1 MYNKSTVKSSKKFD
15 KRNIAALFLLVAV
28 LIASVFTAIG
38 ISTTKVEAAT
48 NQAGEYTIS
57 GTYDIGNGSVS
68 GYKSNFKIRVSTQY
82 FKDDSSTS
90 TLYNGHV
97 FDWSYFKFYMNAEDI
112 LQHVSFKLTRNGSVY
127 TNKTLSGNGDGYLY
141 QGTLPDG
148 NYVLTYVGQYME
160 NVFLLKTYTF
170 TYTFTVD
177 TTAPTVS
184 LKAGTSTASSGSYTN
199 KAITA
204 SYSDANN
211 YRLYYRSP
219 SSSAYSYTIG
229 TNKSVTATSANNGWW
244 YFYAVDE
251 ASNTSAT
258 AKIYLDTVAPVG
270 KITNS
275 SGTTIASGGYTNK
288 PVKYTATDTG
298 GVSYYQVK
306 NPGSSSWS
314 SYAAGTA
321 LSSATGWYTFRA
333 VDKAGNVSG
342 ESKVYYDPTV
352 PTGQLYSGVSKVDSG
367 KYSKSS
373 SIKYEGLDGQ
383 SGISKCYV
391 LLPGASTYTEYTA
404 LTQLKDE
411 GVYKFYCLDLAGNK
425 SAVSTITLDRTDA
438 VGKLYAG
445 NYLVTESGTYTNAA
459 YVKFVATDSL
469 SGVGYCFAKLPG
481 ETYFNDYE
489 SGKQLKGEGEYSF
502 YCADYCKNRTST
514 VTITIDRTVPCGQ
527 LYSGENKIESGKSTN
542 AEYIKFIGWD
552 NCEVKAIYVLKP
564 GATSYVSYSSNTKL
578 TEAGEYK
585 FYVKDMASNVSE
597 TYTITLDREIP
608 SAQLYVDGKPIG
620 SGSYTNGTY
629 ISFECEETCYVK
641 MPGSDTF
648 VSYVSGIEF
657 SKPGK
662 YVFKGVSD
670 AGNSTGE
677 YTVVIDQVIK
687 QANIS
692 GVTNGYAAGDV
703 TISWT
708 DGDPI
713 TKAPIVSVTVNGK
726 AVTNGTKIYTI
737 EGGKYLVKVVD
748 AAGNVWESEFI
759 STKKNVFTQTL
770 VKEYFEVH
778 DINGDL
784 FAFTTYDKA
793 LEFAT
798 AREKSKVRT
807 AEWNNSAWDTGVP
820 MDSIDAVNS
829 RNGLY
834 HVYYKS
840 GNPEELVAYFTPER
854 LNEVIAEYAKEGIN
868 SYYYWEKAPATA
880 GPDENLYS
888 YSADHN
894 ILASEVLLGENI
906 GVTVDGESFIG
917 TVYNTEGK
925 HVMVISDS
933 YGNTNEYNLTVIR
946 TLPDLHYTIG
956 DGATVNVDLGRTYY
970 FKDEI
975 AISITDKLD
984 EMAMFNVYDEDGDLV
999 GSYSLGETCTLS
1011 GSGSYTAVSVNHS
1024 GESEKFKIVI
1034 SRNAPSAEFEAD
1046 AEAKRLVIT
1055 VIESIDK
1062 ESHLQ
1067 SFDLYKS
1074 TDSGETWELLQTDDY
1089 GTAIELDTLTYR
1101 FRTSGMYKVVITDEF
1116 RTGMDSIAV
1125 QTAYSQ
1131 PDPTGTLEGVENNGY
1146 TNKAVTFT
1154 WKDEAMVTV
1163 MRDGVELEYKSGDK
1177 LTDDGNYTLILE
1189 NYDGYKYTYEF
1200 IIDTVS
1206 PQLIIE
1212 GHKADI
1218 PVNTPVKVDI
1228 VDSDITAVLFK
1239 NGVEVGEY
1247 ISGTPVTEEGKYK
1260 VVATDQ
1266 AQNVSEI
1273 EFEIDTSVDFDI
1285 NIYDGGLSNGV
1296 LIELYEPVEVYMTIN
1311 GKVHTYNEDILY
1323 NSPGKYTLKI
1333 TDALMNTVEMTF
1345 TIVPEVS
1352 TGFSHNFDDTVG
1364 FEKVIVN
1371 GEETRLNY
1379 GSLELT
1385 EDGTYEVGVV
1395 VDGKTYTFTTTVDR
1409 TVDYAINVH
1418 NKGFA
1423 NSATLV
1429 AEEDISVEAT
1439 RNGEAIKYK
1448 VGDNLD
1454 IPGEYT
1460 LKITD
1465 SLGNEDEISF
1475 TIIEPVYVGFEHEI
1489 DKIPGFE
1496 KVTVNEMEIT
1506 LDKGTLLLDK
1516 DGSYIVEIF
1525 AGGKSY
1531 VFTVSIDSTVDCTVN
1546 VHDKGFA
1553 NTVTISAAEDVVVE
1567 VSKNGE
1573 PIEYKLED
1581 VITEPAFYTVM
1592 LTDALGN
1599 TKELSFTIIENHYVR
1614 FEQELD
1620 NILGF
1625 EGIKVNGND
1634 FTLDRGTLVLTDSG
1648 EYVVDVTANGMTY
1661 SFTVNVDSSV
1671 DYTIDVHDK
1680 GLANTVTLN
1689 STEKLTVTVTKDG
1702 EEIEYELGTTLTK
1715 VGTYTVKMVDEYGN
1729 TKELSFT
1736 IIKSLYASFEQEIDE
1751 MPGFEK
1757 VLVNGEEV
1765 TLEKGT
1771 LTLNESGTYEV
1782 TIVANGVEQVF
1793 TVNVDSTPPTV
1804 IILGVENGGVTEE
1817 SVTISELSEKSTI
1830 IITRDDEKI
1839 EYALGEEIKE
1849 PGEYKVTVTDS
1860 IGNTTEY
1867 TFEIKEGVNGAV
1879 IALVIIGVVAVAGT
1893 VAIIIL
1899 KKKKVF

>member
-1 MYNKSTVKSSKKFD
+1 MNYKTKSTNKIRILILILVSA
-15 KRNIAALFLLVAV
+15 IALGIMMALPLT
-28 LIASVFTAIG
+28 AS
-38 ISTTKVEAAT
+38 AAT

-97 FDWSYFKFYMNAEDI
+97 FDWTYFNFYISPEDI
-112 LQHVSFKLTRNGSVY
+112 LYHASFKLTRNGSTY
-127 TNKTLSGNGDGYLY
+127 TSKSLSGSGSGYLY
-141 QGTLPDG
+141 QGVLPDG
-148 NYVLTYVGQYME
+148 EYVLTYSGVYQE
-160 NVFLLKTYTF
+160 NILLSKIYTF

-177 TTAPTVS
+177 TTAPTVT

-211 YRLYYRSP
+211 YRFYYRSP
-219 SSSAYSYTIG
+219 GSTSYSYTIG
-229 TNKSVTATSANNGWW
+229 TSKSVTATSANNGWW

-333 VDKAGNVSG
+333 VDKAGNVSA
-342 ESKVYYDPTV
+342 ESKVYYDPIV

-367 KYSKSS
+367 GYSKSYA
-373 SIKYEGLDGQ
+373 IKYEGLDSQ

-404 LTQLKDE
+404 LTKLEDE

-445 NYLVTESGTYTNAA
+445 SYLVTESGTYTNAA
-459 YVKFVATDSL
+459 YVKFAATDSL

-514 VTITIDRTVPCGQ
+514 VTITIDRTVPYGQ

-608 SAQLYVDGKPIG
+608 SAQLYVDGEPIG

-629 ISFECEETCYVK
+629 ISFECDETCYVK

-662 YVFKGVSD
+662 YVFKGVSE

-687 QANIS
+687 QANIL
-692 GVTNGYAAGDV
+692 GATNGYATGDV
-703 TISWT
+703 TVSWT

-713 TKAPIVSVTVNGK
+713 TTAPIVSVTVNGK

-748 AAGNVWESEFI
+748 AAGNEWESKFV

-784 FAFTTYDKA
+784 FAFSTYDKA

-820 MDSIDAVNS
+820 MDSIDAVNA

-854 LNEVIAEYAKEGIN
+854 LKEVIAEYAKEGIN

-880 GPDENLYS
+880 GPAENLYS
-888 YSADHN
+888 YSADRN

-975 AISITDKLD
+975 TISITDKLD
-984 EMAMFNVYDEDGDLV
+984 EMAMFNIYDEDGDLV

-1062 ESHLQ
+1062 ESHLH
-1067 SFDLYKS
+1067 SLDLYKS
-1074 TDSGETWELLQTDDY
+1074 TDGGDTWELLHTDDY
-1089 GTAIELDTLTYR
+1089 GTAIELDTLTYK

-1116 RTGMDSIAV
+1116 RTGMDSISV

-1247 ISGTPVTEEGKYK
+1247 ISGTPVIEEGKYK

-1296 LIELYEPVEVYMTIN
+1296 LIDLYEQVEIYMTIN
-1311 GKVHTYNEDILY
+1311 GEEYTYDEDILY

-1371 GEETRLNY
+1371 GEETRLSY

-1423 NSATLV
+1423 NSAALV
-1429 AEEDISVEAT
+1429 AGEDVSIEAT

-1448 VGDNLD
+1448 VGDKLD

-1475 TIIEPVYVGFEHEI
+1475 TIIEPVYVIFEQEV

-1496 KVTVNEMEIT
+1496 KVKVDEKEIS

-1516 DGSYIVEIF
+1516 DGSYTVEIF

-1531 VFTVSIDSTVDCTVN
+1531 MFTVNIDSTVDCAVN

-1553 NTVTISAAEDVVVE
+1553 NSVSITASEDVI
-1567 VSKNGE
+1567 VSVTKNGE
-1573 PIEYKLED
+1573 PMEYELD
-1581 VITEPAFYTVM
+1581 TPITEPAFYTVK

-1620 NILGF
+1620 NIPGF

-1634 FTLDRGTLVLTDSG
+1634 FTLDKGTLVLTDSG
-1648 EYVVDVTANGMTY
+1648 EYIVDVTANGRTY
-1661 SFTVNVDSSV
+1661 SFTVNIDSSV

-1702 EEIEYELGTTLTK
+1702 EEIEYELGTTLTE
-1715 VGTYTVKMVDEYGN
+1715 VGTYTVKMVDMYGN
-1729 TKELSFT
+1729 AKELSFT
-1736 IIKSLYASFEQEIDE
+1736 IIDPLYSKFEEEIDT
-1751 MPGFEK
+1751 MPGFDK
-1757 VLVNGEEV
+1757 VLVDGKEV
-1765 TLEKGT
+1765 TLDKGT
-1771 LTLNESGTYEV
+1771 IILEESGTYEI
-1782 TIVANGVEQVF
+1782 TIVADGVEQNV
-1793 TVNVDSTPPTV
+1793 TVTVDSTPPSVV
-1804 IILGVENGGVTEE
+1804 ISGVENGG
-1817 SVTISELSEKSTI
+1817 ST
-1830 IITRDDEKI
+1830 K
-1839 EYALGEEIKE
+1839 
-1849 PGEYKVTVTDS
+1849 
-1860 IGNTTEY
+1860 
-1867 TFEIKEGVNGAV
+1867 GAV
-1879 IALVIIGVVAVAGT
+1879 ILTDLSSDATMKVYLDDVLVEYNLGDELTDVGVYRIVLEDAAGNVSEYSFEILWKMPAVAIVLIVIAALGIVGTVVWLVIS
-1893 VAIIIL
+1893 
-1899 KKKKVF
+1899 KKRKDEYYN

>member
-1 MYNKSTVKSSKKFD
+1 MNYKTKSTNKIRILILILVSA
-15 KRNIAALFLLVAV
+15 IALGIMMALPLT
-28 LIASVFTAIG
+28 AS
-38 ISTTKVEAAT
+38 AAT

-68 GYKSNFKIRVSTQY
+68 GYKSNFTIRVSTQY

-97 FDWSYFKFYMNAEDI
+97 FDWSYFNFYINPEDI
-112 LQHVSFKLTRNGSVY
+112 LYHASFKLTRNGTTY
-127 TNKTLSGNGDGYLY
+127 TSKSLSGNGSGYLY
-141 QGTLPDG
+141 QGALPDG
-148 NYVLTYVGQYME
+148 EYVLTYSGVYQE
-160 NVFLLKTYTF
+160 NILLSKIYTF

-177 TTAPTVS
+177 TTAPTVN

-219 SSSAYSYTIG
+219 GSSSYSYTIG
-229 TNKSVTATSANNGWW
+229 TSKSVTATSANNGWW

-445 NYLVTESGTYTNAA
+445 SKLITESETYTNAA
-459 YVKFVATDSL
+459 YVKYVATDSL

-481 ETYFNDYE
+481 ESYYSDYV
-489 SGKQLKGEGEYSF
+489 SGTQLKAEGTYSF
-502 YCADYCKNRTST
+502 YCADNAKNRCST
-514 VTITIDRTVPCGQ
+514 IIITIDRTAPYGQ
-527 LYSGENKIESGKSTN
+527 LYSGENAIESGKSTN

-552 NCEVKAIYVLKP
+552 NCEVLSVYVLKP
-564 GATSYVSYSSNTKL
+564 GATSYVSYYSNTKL

-585 FYVKDMASNVSE
+585 FYVKDMASNASQ

-608 SAQLYVDGKPIG
+608 SAQLYVDGEPIG

-629 ISFECEETCYVK
+629 ISFECDETCYVK

-687 QANIS
+687 QANIL
-692 GVTNGYAAGDV
+692 GVTNGYATGDV

-708 DGDPI
+708 DGDLI
-713 TKAPIVSVTVNGK
+713 TTAPIVSVTVNGK

-737 EGGKYLVKVVD
+737 EGGKYLVNVVD
-748 AAGNVWESEFI
+748 AAGNEWASEFV

-820 MDSIDAVNS
+820 MDSIDAVNA

-840 GNPEELVAYFTPER
+840 GNPEELVAYFTAEC

-888 YSADHN
+888 YSADRN

-906 GVTVDGESFIG
+906 GVAVDGESFIG

-946 TLPDLHYTIG
+946 TLPDLHYAIG
-956 DGATVNVDLGRTYY
+956 DGEAVKVDLGRTYY

-975 AISITDKLD
+975 TISITDKLD

-1116 RTGMDSIAV
+1116 RTGMDSISV

-1146 TNKAVTFT
+1146 TNKAVAFT

-1247 ISGTPVTEEGKYK
+1247 ISGTPVIEEGKYK

-1266 AQNVSEI
+1266 AQNISEI

-1296 LIELYEPVEVYMTIN
+1296 LIELYEQVEVYMTIN
-1311 GKVHTYNEDILY
+1311 GKVYSYDEDILY

-1371 GEETRLNY
+1371 GEEIRLNY
-1379 GSLELT
+1379 GNLELT

-1395 VDGKTYTFTTTVDR
+1395 VDGKTYTFTTSVDR

-1429 AEEDISVEAT
+1429 AGEDIGVEAT

-1448 VGDNLD
+1448 VGDKLD

-1475 TIIEPVYVGFEHEI
+1475 TIIEPVYVRFEQEI

-1496 KVTVNEMEIT
+1496 KVTIDEKEIS

-1525 AGGKSY
+1525 ANGKSY
-1531 VFTVSIDSTVDCTVN
+1531 VFTVNIDSTVDCSVN

-1553 NTVTISAAEDVVVE
+1553 NSVSITAAEDVI
-1567 VSKNGE
+1567 VSVTKNGE
-1573 PIEYKLED
+1573 AMEYELD
-1581 VITEPAFYTVM
+1581 AAITEPALYMVK
-1592 LTDALGN
+1592 LTDTLGN
-1599 TKELSFTIIENHYVR
+1599 TKELSFTVIENHYYK

-1620 NILGF
+1620 NIPGF
-1625 EGIKVNGND
+1625 EGVKVNGND
-1634 FTLDRGTLVLTDSG
+1634 YTLDKGTLALTDSG
-1648 EYVVDVTANGMTY
+1648 EYVVDVTANGATY
-1661 SFTVNVDSSV
+1661 SFTVNIDSAV

-1689 STEKLTVTVTKDG
+1689 SNEELTVTVTKDG
-1702 EEIEYELGTTLTK
+1702 EEIEYELGTTLTE

-1736 IIKSLYASFEQEIDE
+1736 IIESLYANFEQEIDE

-1765 TLEKGT
+1765 ILEKGT
-1771 LTLNESGTYEV
+1771 LALTESGTYEI
-1782 TIVANGVEQVF
+1782 TIVAKGNEQKFSV
-1793 TVNVDSTPPTV
+1793 VVDSTVPVVTV
-1804 IILGVENGGVTEE
+1804 DGVENGGTTKGAVTL
-1817 SVTISELSEKSTI
+1817 TDLSSDATMKVYL
-1830 IITRDDEKI
+1830 DDELI
-1839 EYALGEEIKE
+1839 EYNLGDELTDVGVYRIVLEDAV
-1849 PGEYKVTVTDS
+1849 GNVNEYS
-1860 IGNTTEY
+1860 
-1867 TFEIKEGVNGAV
+1867 FEILWKFPTVAIIFIV
-1879 IALVIIGVVAVAGT
+1879 IAVLGVAGT
-1893 VAIIIL
+1893 VVWLVIS
-1899 KKKKVF
+1899 KKRKDEYYN

>member
-1 MYNKSTVKSSKKFD
+1 MNFKSKNKIRILMLFVVSA
-15 KRNIAALFLLVAV
+15 IALGIMMSLPLT
-28 LIASVFTAIG
+28 AS
-38 ISTTKVEAAT
+38 AAT
-48 NQAGEYTIS
+48 STAGEYTIS
-57 GTYDIGNGSVS
+57 GTYDTGSGSVS
-68 GYKSNFKIRVSTQY
+68 GYMDDFRITISTQNY
-82 FKDDSSTS
+82 KKDTSTS
-90 TLYNGHV
+90 VYYNDKV
-97 FDWSYFKFYMNAEDI
+97 YDWTYYNFYIYAGDI
-112 LQHVSFKLTRNGSVY
+112 MYHSSFKLTRNGSTY
-127 TNKTLSGNGDGYLY
+127 TSKSLSGNGNGYLY
-141 QGTLPDG
+141 QGALPDG
-148 NYVLTYVGQYME
+148 EYVLTYSGVYQE
-160 NVFLLKTYTF
+160 NILLSKIYTF
-170 TYTFTVD
+170 TYSFTVD
-177 TTAPTVS
+177 TTTPTVT
-184 LKAGTSTASSGSYTN
+184 LKAGTSTVASGSYTN

-229 TNKSVTATSANNGWW
+229 TSKSVTATSANNGWW

-306 NPGSSSWS
+306 NPGSSSWN

-333 VDKAGNVSG
+333 VDKAGNVSA
-342 ESKVYYDPTV
+342 ESTVYYDPTA
-352 PTGQLYSGVSKVDSG
+352 PTGQLYSGTSKIESD

-373 SIKYEGLDGQ
+373 SIKFEGIDSQ

-391 LLPGASTYTEYTA
+391 LMPGASVYSEYTA
-404 LTQLKDE
+404 LTKLEDE
-411 GVYKFYCLDLAGNK
+411 GVYKFYCVDMAGNQ
-425 SAVSTITLDRTDA
+425 SSVYTITLDRTDA

-445 NYLVTESGTYTNAA
+445 SKLITESETYTNAA
-459 YVKFVATDSL
+459 YVKYVATDSL

-481 ETYFNDYE
+481 ETYYSDYV
-489 SGKQLKGEGEYSF
+489 SGTQLKAEGTYSF
-502 YCADYCKNRTST
+502 YCADNCKNRTST
-514 VTITIDRTVPCGQ
+514 VTITIDRTVPYGQ

-552 NCEVKAIYVLKP
+552 NCEVLSVYVLKP
-564 GATSYVSYSSNTKL
+564 GATSYVSYYSNTKL

-585 FYVKDMASNVSE
+585 FYVKDMASNASQ

-608 SAQLYVDGKPIG
+608 SAQLYVDGEPIG
-620 SGSYTNGTY
+620 SGSYTNGDY
-629 ISFECEETCYVK
+629 VSFVCDETCYVK

-677 YTVVIDQVIK
+677 YTVVIDQGIK
-687 QANIS
+687 QADLL
-692 GVTNGYAAGDV
+692 GVADCCATGDV

-713 TKAPIVSVTVNGK
+713 TTAPIVSVTVNGK
-726 AVTNGTKIYTI
+726 AITNGTKLYTI
-737 EGGKYLVKVVD
+737 EGGSYLVKVVD
-748 AAGNVWESEFI
+748 AAGNEWESEFV
-759 STKKNVFTQTL
+759 STKKNVFTETL
-770 VKEYFEVH
+770 AKEYFEIH

-798 AREKSKVRT
+798 ARERSKVMTRV
-807 AEWNNSAWDTGVP
+807 WSNSTWDTGVP
-820 MDSIDAVNS
+820 MDSIDAVNAQ
-829 RNGLY
+829 NGLY
-834 HVYYKS
+834 HIYYKS
-840 GNPEELVAYFTPER
+840 GNPEELVAYFTDER
-854 LNEVIAEYAKEGIN
+854 LNEVIAEYAKQGIN
-868 SYYYWEKAPATA
+868 SYYYWKKAPATA
-880 GPDENLYS
+880 GPDENLYG
-888 YSADHN
+888 YSADRN
-894 ILASEVLLGENI
+894 ILANEVLLGENI

-933 YGNTNEYNLTVIR
+933 YGNTNEYNLTIIR

-956 DGATVNVDLGRTYY
+956 DGEAVKVDLGRTYY
-970 FKDEI
+970 FKDGI
-975 AISITDKLD
+975 SISITDKLD
-984 EMAMFNVYDEDGDLV
+984 EMAMFNVYDEDGDLI
-999 GSYSLGETCTLS
+999 GSYSLGETCTLTES
-1011 GSGSYTAVSVNHS
+1011 GTYTAVSVNHS
-1024 GESEKFKIVI
+1024 GESEEFKIVI

-1046 AEAKRLVIT
+1046 ADTKRLVIT

-1062 ESHLQ
+1062 ESHLH
-1067 SFDLYKS
+1067 SLDLYKS
-1074 TDSGETWELLQTDDY
+1074 TDGGETWELLHTDDY
-1089 GTAIELDTLTYR
+1089 GTAVELDTLTYK
-1101 FRTSGMYKVVITDEF
+1101 FRTSGMYRVVITDEF
-1116 RTGMDSIAV
+1116 RTGMDSISV

-1146 TNKAVTFT
+1146 TNKTVTFT
-1154 WKDEAMVTV
+1154 WIDEAIVTV
-1163 MRDGVELEYKSGDK
+1163 MHDGIELEYISGKK

-1189 NYDGYKYTYEF
+1189 NYDGYQYTYEF

-1228 VDSDITAVLFK
+1228 VDSDITALLFK
-1239 NGVEVGEY
+1239 NGIEVGEY

-1266 AQNVSEI
+1266 AQNISEI

-1296 LIELYEPVEVYMTIN
+1296 LIELYEQVEVYMTIN
-1311 GKVHTYNEDILY
+1311 GEEYTYDEDILY

-1352 TGFSHNFDDTVG
+1352 TGFIHNFDDTVG
-1364 FEKVIVN
+1364 FEKVLVN
-1371 GEETRLNY
+1371 GEEIRLNY

-1429 AEEDISVEAT
+1429 AGEDISVEAT

-1448 VGDNLD
+1448 VGNKLD

-1475 TIIEPVYVGFEHEI
+1475 TIIEPVYVRFEQEI

-1496 KVTVNEMEIT
+1496 KVTVDEKKIT

-1525 AGGKSY
+1525 AGGKSC
-1531 VFTVSIDSTVDCTVN
+1531 VFTVSVDSTVDCSVN
-1546 VHDKGFA
+1546 VHDGGFS
-1553 NTVTISAAEDVVVE
+1553 NSVTISATEDVVVE
-1567 VSKNGE
+1567 VTKNGE
-1573 PIEYKLED
+1573 PMEYELED
-1581 VITEPAFYTVM
+1581 AITEPALYTVRI
-1592 LTDALGN
+1592 TDALGN
-1599 TKELSFTIIENHYVR
+1599 TKELSFTIIETHYFK
-1614 FEQELD
+1614 FEQEFD
-1620 NILGF
+1620 NIPGF

-1634 FTLDRGTLVLTDSG
+1634 FTLDKGTLVLTDSG
-1648 EYVVDVTANGMTY
+1648 EYVVDVTANGATY
-1661 SFTVNVDSSV
+1661 SFTVNIDSAV
-1671 DYTIDVHDK
+1671 DYTIDVHNK

-1702 EEIEYELGTTLTK
+1702 EVIEYEIGTTLTET
-1715 VGTYTVKMVDEYGN
+1715 GAYTVKMVDVYGN
-1729 TKELSFT
+1729 AKELSFT
-1736 IIKSLYASFEQEIDE
+1736 IIDPLYSKFEEEIDTL
-1751 MPGFEK
+1751 PGFDK
-1757 VLVNGEEV
+1757 VLVDGEEV
-1765 TLEKGT
+1765 TLDKGT
-1771 LTLNESGTYEV
+1771 IILQESGTYEI
-1782 TIVANGVEQVF
+1782 TIVADGVEQNV
-1793 TVNVDSTPPTV
+1793 TVTVDSTPPGVV
-1804 IILGVENGGVTEE
+1804 ISGVENGG
-1817 SVTISELSEKSTI
+1817 ST
-1830 IITRDDEKI
+1830 K
-1839 EYALGEEIKE
+1839 
-1849 PGEYKVTVTDS
+1849 
-1860 IGNTTEY
+1860 
-1867 TFEIKEGVNGAV
+1867 GAV
-1879 IALVIIGVVAVAGT
+1879 IITDLSSDATMMVYLDDELIEYNLGDELAEVGKYRIVLEDAAGNVSEYSFEILWKMPT
-1893 VAIIIL
+1893 VAIILIVIAVL
-1899 KKKKVF
+1899 GIAGSAVWIVISKKRKDEYYK

>member
-1 MYNKSTVKSSKKFD
+1 MYNKSTVKSKKKLE
-15 KRNIAALFLLVAV
+15 KRNITAV
-28 LIASVFTAIG
+28 LLFVVMLIAFAIA
-38 ISTTKVEAAT
+38 ISITNVEAAT
-48 NQAGEYTIS
+48 NQAGEYTLS
-57 GTYDIGNGSVS
+57 GTYDIGNGATI
-68 GYKSNFKIRVSTQY
+68 GYKSNFKIKVSTQN
-82 FKDDSSTS
+82 FQKDTS
-90 TLYNGHV
+90 TTTFYNGHV
-97 FDWSYFKFYMNAEDI
+97 FDWTYFRFYIEAEDVY
-112 LQHVSFKLTRNGSVY
+112 QHESFKLTRNGSTY
-127 TNKTLSGNGDGYLY
+127 TSQSFSGNGSGYLY
-141 QGTLPDG
+141 QGALPDG
-148 NYVLTYVGQYME
+148 DYVLTYVGVYKE
-160 NVFLLKTYTF
+160 NVLLAKTYTF
-170 TYTFTVD
+170 TYTFKVD
-177 TTAPTVS
+177 TTAPSVT
-184 LKAGTSTASSGSYTN
+184 LKAGGSAISSGTYTN
-199 KAITA
+199 KALAFSA
-204 SYSDANN
+204 SDSYTSTKI
-211 YRLYYRSP
+211 YYKSP
-219 SSSAYSYTIG
+219 SSSSYTYTTMSNYTVSAI
-229 TNKSVTATSANNGWW
+229 SANNGWW
-244 YFYAVDE
+244 YFYATDGYQ
-251 ASNTSAT
+251 NTST
-258 AKIYLDTVAPVG
+258 YSVYLDTVAPVG

-288 PVKYTATDTG
+288 PVKYTAIDTG

-333 VDKAGNVSG
+333 VDKAGNVSA
-342 ESKVYYDPTV
+342 ESKVYYDPIV

-367 KYSKSS
+367 GYSKSYA
-373 SIKYEGLDGQ
+373 IKYEGLDSQ

-404 LTQLKDE
+404 LTKLEDE
-411 GVYKFYCLDLAGNK
+411 GVYKFYCVDMAGNQ
-425 SAVSTITLDRTDA
+425 SSVYTITLDRTDA

-445 NYLVTESGTYTNAA
+445 SYLVTESGTYTNAA

-502 YCADYCKNRTST
+502 YCADNCKNRTST
-514 VTITIDRTVPCGQ
+514 VTITIDRTVPYGQ

-542 AEYIKFIGWD
+542 AEYIKFLGWD

-564 GATSYVSYSSNTKL
+564 GATSYISYSSNTKL

-608 SAQLYVDGKPIG
+608 SAQLYVDGEPIG

-629 ISFECEETCYVK
+629 ISFECDETCYVK

-662 YVFKGVSD
+662 YVFKGVSE

-687 QANIS
+687 QANIL
-692 GVTNGYAAGDV
+692 GVTNGYATGDV

-713 TKAPIVSVTVNGK
+713 TTAPIVSVTVNGK

-748 AAGNVWESEFI
+748 AAGNEWESEFV

-793 LEFAT
+793 FEFAT
-798 AREKSKVRT
+798 EREKSKVRT

-820 MDSIDAVNS
+820 MDSIDAVNA

-840 GNPEELVAYFTPER
+840 DNHEELVAYFTAER

-880 GPDENLYS
+880 GPDENLYG
-888 YSADHN
+888 YSADRN
-894 ILASEVLLGENI
+894 ILANEVLLGENI

-933 YGNTNEYNLTVIR
+933 YGNINEYNLTIIR

-956 DGATVNVDLGRTYY
+956 DGEAVKVDLGRTYY
-970 FKDEI
+970 FKDGI
-975 AISITDKLD
+975 SISITDELD
-984 EMAMFNVYDEDGDLV
+984 EMAMFSVYDEDGDLI
-999 GSYSLGETCTLS
+999 GSYSLGETCALTES
-1011 GSGSYTAVSVNHS
+1011 GTYTAVSVNHS
-1024 GESEKFKIVI
+1024 GESEEFKIVI

-1046 AEAKRLVIT
+1046 ADTKRLVIT

-1062 ESHLQ
+1062 ESHLH
-1067 SFDLYKS
+1067 SLDLYKS
-1074 TDSGETWELLQTDDY
+1074 TDGGETWELLHTDDY
-1089 GTAIELDTLTYR
+1089 GTAVELDTLTYK
-1101 FRTSGMYKVVITDEF
+1101 FRTSGMYRVVITDEF
-1116 RTGMDSIAV
+1116 RTGMDSISV

-1154 WKDEAMVTV
+1154 WKDEAIVTV
-1163 MRDGVELEYKSGDK
+1163 LRDGIELEYNSGKK

-1189 NYDGYKYTYEF
+1189 NYDGYQYTYEF

-1228 VDSDITAVLFK
+1228 VDSDITALLFK

-1260 VVATDQ
+1260 IVATDQ

-1296 LIELYEPVEVYMTIN
+1296 IIDLYEQVEVYMTIN
-1311 GKVHTYNEDILY
+1311 GEEYTYDEDILY

-1352 TGFSHNFDDTVG
+1352 TAFSHNFDDTVG
-1364 FEKVIVN
+1364 FERVIVN
-1371 GEETRLNY
+1371 GEEIRLNY

-1385 EDGTYEVGVV
+1385 DDGTYEVGVMV
-1395 VDGKTYTFTTTVDR
+1395 NGKTYTFTTTVDR

-1423 NSATLV
+1423 NSATFV
-1429 AEEDISVEAT
+1429 AGEDINVEAT

-1448 VGDNLD
+1448 VGDKLD

-1475 TIIEPVYVGFEHEI
+1475 TIIEPVYVRFEQEI

-1496 KVTVNEMEIT
+1496 KVTVDEKEIT

-1525 AGGKSY
+1525 AGGKSC
-1531 VFTVSIDSTVDCTVN
+1531 VFTVSVDSTVDCSVN
-1546 VHDKGFA
+1546 VHDGGFS
-1553 NTVTISAAEDVVVE
+1553 NSVTISATEDVVVE
-1567 VSKNGE
+1567 VTKNGE
-1573 PIEYKLED
+1573 PMEYELED
-1581 VITEPAFYTVM
+1581 AITEPALYTVRI
-1592 LTDALGN
+1592 TDALGN
-1599 TKELSFTIIENHYVR
+1599 TKELSFTIIETHYFK

-1620 NILGF
+1620 NIPGF

-1634 FTLDRGTLVLTDSG
+1634 FTLDKGTLVLTDSG

-1661 SFTVNVDSSV
+1661 SFTVNIDSSV

-1689 STEKLTVTVTKDG
+1689 STEELTVTVTKDG
-1702 EEIEYELGTTLTK
+1702 EEIEYELGATLTET
-1715 VGTYTVKMVDEYGN
+1715 GAYTVKMVDMYGN
-1729 TKELSFT
+1729 AKELSFT
-1736 IIKSLYASFEQEIDE
+1736 IIESLYASFEQEIDE

-1771 LTLNESGTYEV
+1771 LSLTESGTHEV
-1782 TIVANGVEQVF
+1782 MIVANGVEQVF

-1804 IILGVENGGVTEE
+1804 IISGVENGGVTEE
-1817 SVTISELSEKSTI
+1817 SVIISELSEKSTI